1 MKPRSDDLSSLGFND
16 HVELN
21 GRSLHVQTEVTRT
34 DPITVRSVVFE
45 GGTIL
50 EATTRALSA
59 SDDSQARQAI
69 QEHHEN
75 VLADVLSG
83 RYT

>member
-16 HVELN
+16 HVELD

-50 EATTRALSA
+50 DATTCALPH
-59 SDDSQARQAI
+59 SDHSQAKQAI
-69 QEHHEN
+69 QLQHEN